1 MINLGILYHI
11 SNFKSVL
18 LLYIRILNV
27 VDFIHEHRKGSGEY
41 LTVTVKRL
49 IDHQLLTIFG
59 MAGNAQDPV
68 KIHIPG
74 AVQLPLEVLDYIALF
89 K

>member
-1 MINLGILYHI
+1 M
-11 SNFKSVL
+11 
-18 LLYIRILNV
+18 
-27 VDFIHEHRKGSGEY
+27 VDLFHEHCKGSGEY
-41 LTVTVKRL
+41 LTVAVKRL

-59 MAGNAQDPV
+59 MASNAQDPV

-74 AVQLPLEVLDYIALF
+74 AVQLPLEMPDYIALF